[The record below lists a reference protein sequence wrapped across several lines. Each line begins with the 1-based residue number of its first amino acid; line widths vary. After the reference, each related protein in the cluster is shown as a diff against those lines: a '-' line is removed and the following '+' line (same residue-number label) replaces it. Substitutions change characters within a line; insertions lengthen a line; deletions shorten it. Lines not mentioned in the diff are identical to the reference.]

1 MFIDKLF
8 SSRFAMAGFLCVTF
22 AGVAIATQQPVGG
35 IMGQVSIETLKNLH
49 TTQLKGKKVYAM
61 VSGPRSGPM
70 IERGTWVKDD
80 GQFQISQLPKGEYSL
95 RVTSPGYE
103 TYHAGSF
110 YIEEGKATAVK
121 ELLSL
126 NTLEPSINVASKSR
140 VFTSTEQ
147 PHFWVNVYG
156 GNQIRFQIFSRNLL
170 NDLKA
175 DSLRQSGQDYDTGPL
190 DLDSSLSYYRPS
202 EKQMKREFGKAKPVW
217 ETTRNVEMDYENWA
231 RGDFKLSKPLPKGDY
246 VAVVNT
252 ETSDHKKTW
261 SLFSFNVTDIGLIV
275 KQAPERTLV
284 KAIYLDT
291 LKPAAGVNIQMLNLS
306 NGATPSLTLRT
317 NGEGLAI
324 APLKPEDRNQ
334 TSLNWMAYGALGEDK
349 AYGGLNYYKS
359 ETDLYETYFYTER
372 PVYRLGQTVYFK
384 GITRKRENSPDTSQP
399 TFTNP
404 GANLPVKVLIE
415 DPDNNKLAEL
425 KLQTNKF
432 GTFNGTTE
440 IPKEGKTGAY
450 MVTMSFPDG
459 STHSESFEVLQ
470 YRKPEYQVE
479 VLSNSKTYFMG
490 DRVQARIR
498 ATYYFGA
505 PVANARVKYSVY
517 ASDDW
522 SGRYALLSRPES
534 ESFFDTWEE
543 HDNLDS
549 GGGQYI
555 TEGYAQTD
563 ANGEALVEFGT
574 TIPGG
579 DTTGPGSLTSYDK
592 KFKVQAEVTD
602 LSRMSVIGSS
612 GIPVKQSEH
621 LVFLE
626 PKSWVVKTGEALEAT
641 AKVIDYDGKPVA
653 NQTLNVSL
661 RRWHYNPN
669 TYDYKAEVL
678 PEKQTL
684 TTNAEGKAAIRLTP
698 GNQLATDNYDILV
711 DGNDSKGRRMADSTG
726 IWIAN
731 GNNPYLLSENE
742 AEKQGFQIKLDK
754 KVYQAGDV
762 AKVMISGPFTGKEG
776 AEALVTIEANKLY
789 HHQTIALDGSAKL
802 VEIPILESY
811 QPNVYVS
818 VAVAGPKKQF
828 YTASDMIK
836 VSPVEH
842 FVNVVVTTDKDQYHP
857 GETVNYT
864 LQATDQNNKPVP
876 NAEVSLGI
884 VDESIYAIRP
894 EAAMDIRRYFYQ
906 ERYNEVYTVHTFAEQ
921 YSAGPDKIEPRVRK
935 DFRDVAAWFPAL
947 VTNAQGIAKTSL
959 KLPDNLTTWR
969 ATARLV
975 SMGTDVGSGIDKM
988 IATQDLFVRLAL
1000 PRFYT
1005 EGDKGTLS
1013 AVVHNY
1019 TDKPQQVKVDL
1030 TLPQAIEN
1038 QGKALQQSFTVEP
1051 DGMKRLDWSILAKTP
1066 VKQALFKVK
1075 AIGETAGDALELN
1088 RDILPMGIQVSQ
1100 VVAGQ
1105 MTSDP
1110 DTTTLDLA
1118 LPKGAKAETTSSKLF
1133 LSGSILSSQLGQF
1146 DKLVD
1151 YPYGCTEQ
1159 TMSRLY
1165 PTLIAARLNQ
1175 ALGIP
1180 FSKENQ
1186 TKWHEVVKQAMN
1198 KLSEHQH
1205 ESGMWGWWVNDEDDL
1220 YLTSYVL
1227 DGYGLLKE
1235 AEQALPDERLNQAI
1249 SATRAYQLKL
1259 FQILIDPKTIQK
1271 SDVHQPA
1278 TWGNGI
1284 DWTTLAYSE
1293 YALSLHPVKLSKAEQ
1308 KTHEQLLSALKNR
1321 APQLSTIALAYLKLA
1336 ADATHHKEL
1345 AAVSATL
1352 LMKRLKQEGD
1362 FTFWPESTTTEAP
1375 DYQFADYRFNEI
1387 EVNALAFRAMLSG
1400 TSAQKLSESQ
1410 LQGLQNWMLSQQD
1423 ESGWFNTKA
1432 TAQLL
1437 RTLMVEEIQSKGKTG
1452 EPAFTVTAKGSQ
1464 DASEAFASQFITGQ
1478 EAYRTQW
1485 IWDLPLM
1492 KMVQPQAFL
1501 EKSGPGRLFYT
1512 HVLKYWL
1519 PQASSDNARIANR
1532 PNGVEI
1538 ERQLFRL
1545 SPQAVTSNGVVHFK
1559 SEAINN
1565 WQVKAGETVLMKVKV
1580 KTPVRVPFAILE
1592 IPLPSGAEVVAE
1604 KDTNITSAE
1613 NESGQTESI
1622 FEGDWGYSW
1631 WGHQD
1636 ILDEKVAYFSHDLAA
1651 NQSHVFFLT
1660 LRMEMPGEF
1669 GLNPVMLKAMYADRV
1684 QAFSKR
1690 DTVHVLQ

>member
-1 MFIDKLF
+1 MFIDRLF
-8 SSRFAMAGFLCVTF
+8 SSRFAMAGFLCFAF

-35 IMGQVSIETLKNLH
+35 ITGQVSVETLKSLH
-49 TTQLKGKKVYAM
+49 TIQLKGKKVYAM

-70 IERGTWVKDD
+70 IERGTWVKED

-103 TYHAGSF
+103 TYHAGAF
-110 YIEEGKATAVK
+110 YVDEGKATAVK
-121 ELLSL
+121 DLISL

-140 VFTSTEQ
+140 VFTSKEQ

-156 GNQIRFQIFSRNLL
+156 GNQIRFQIFSRSLL

-246 VAVVNT
+246 VAVVDT

-284 KAIYLDT
+284 KAVYLDT
-291 LKPAAGVNIQMLNLS
+291 LKPAAGVNVQMLDLS

-317 NGEGLAI
+317 NGEGLAN

-349 AYGGLNYYKS
+349 AYSGLNYYKS
-359 ETDLYETYFYTER
+359 ETDQYETYFYTER

-404 GANLPVKVLIE
+404 GANLPVTVLVE

-425 KLQTNKF
+425 KLHTNQF

-450 MVTMSFPDG
+450 MVTMTFPDG
-459 STHSESFEVLQ
+459 STHSENFEVLQ

-479 VLSNSKTYFMG
+479 VVPTGKTYFMG

-534 ESFFDTWEE
+534 ERFFDNWEE
-543 HDNLDS
+543 HDSVDS

-579 DTTGPGSLTSYDK
+579 DLTGPGSLTPYDK

-602 LSRMSVIGSS
+602 LSRMSVIGSN

-621 LVFLE
+621 VVFLE
-626 PKSWVVKTGEALEAT
+626 PKSWVVKTGEPLEAT

-669 TYDYKAEVL
+669 SYDYKPEIL

-684 TTNAEGKAAIRLTP
+684 TTNAEGKASISLTP
-698 GNQLATDNYDILV
+698 GNQLSTDNYDILV
-711 DGNDSKGRRMADSTG
+711 EGQDSKGRRLADATS

-754 KVYQAGDV
+754 KVYKAGDV

-776 AEALVTIEANKLY
+776 AEALITIEANKLY

-802 VEIPILESY
+802 VELPILESY

-828 YTASDMIK
+828 YTASEMIK

-842 FVNVVVTTDKDQYHP
+842 FVNVVVTTDKDTYHP
-857 GETVNYT
+857 GDTVNYT
-864 LQATDQNNKPVP
+864 LQATDQNSKPVA

-894 EAAMDIRRYFYQ
+894 EAAQDIRRYFYQ
-906 ERYNEVYTVHTFAEQ
+906 ERYNEVYTAHTFAEQ

-935 DFRDVAAWFPAL
+935 DFRDVAAWFPTL
-947 VTNAQGIAKTSL
+947 VTNGQGIAKTSL

-975 SMGTDVGSGIDKM
+975 SMGTDVGAGIDKM

-1019 TDKPQQVKVDL
+1019 TDKPQRVKVDL
-1030 TLPQAIEN
+1030 TLPEAIEN
-1038 QGKALQQSFTVEP
+1038 QGKALQQSLTVEP

-1066 VKQALFKVK
+1066 AKQALFKVK
-1075 AIGETAGDALELN
+1075 ALGETAGDALELN

-1100 VVAGQ
+1100 VVSGQ
-1105 MTSDP
+1105 MTEDP
-1110 DTTTLDLA
+1110 ETKTLDLA
-1118 LPKGAKAETTSSKLF
+1118 LPKGAKAETSKSKLF
-1133 LSGSILSSQLGQF
+1133 LSGSLLASQLGQF

-1205 ESGMWGWWVNDEDDL
+1205 GSGMWGWWVNDEDDL
-1220 YLTSYVL
+1220 FLTSYVL

-1235 AEQALPDERLNQAI
+1235 AGQVLPEDQINQAI
-1249 SATRAYQLKL
+1249 PATRAYQTKL
-1259 FQILIDPKTIQK
+1259 FQTLIDPKTVQK
-1271 SDVHQPA
+1271 SDYDKYVI
-1278 TWGNGI
+1278 WGH
-1284 DWTTLAYSE
+1284 WTTLAYSE
-1293 YALSLHPVKLSKAEQ
+1293 YALSLHPSKLSNTEKKA
-1308 KTHEQLLSALKNR
+1308 HEQLLATLKNK
-1321 APQLSTIALAYLKLA
+1321 APQLSTVALAYLKLA
-1336 ADATHHKEL
+1336 ADSTQYKEL
-1345 AAVSATL
+1345 SAISEAL
-1352 LMKRLKQEGD
+1352 LMKRLKQEGE
-1362 FTFWPESTTTEAP
+1362 FTLWPESTKLEE
-1375 DYQFADYRFNEI
+1375 ADYRFNQT

-1400 TSAQKLSESQ
+1400 ASSQKLSEVQ
-1410 LQGLQNWMLSQQD
+1410 LHGLQNWMLSQQD
-1423 ESGWFNTKA
+1423 ESAWFNTKA

-1437 RTLMVEEIQSKGKTG
+1437 RTLMAEEIQSKGKTG
-1452 EPAFTVTAKGSQ
+1452 EPAFTVMAKASPE
-1464 DASEAFASQFITGQ
+1464 ASEAFASQSIQGHD
-1478 EAYRTQW
+1478 AYRTQW

-1519 PQASSDNARIANR
+1519 PQANSENARIANR
-1532 PNGVEI
+1532 PSGVVV

-1545 SPQAVTSNGVVHFK
+1545 VPKAVTSNGVVHFK
-1559 SEAINN
+1559 SDPISN
-1565 WQVKAGETVLMKVKV
+1565 WQVKAGETVMMKVKV
-1580 KTPVRVPFAILE
+1580 RTPVRVPFAILE
-1592 IPLPSGAEVVAE
+1592 IPLPSGAEVVSE
-1604 KDTNITSAE
+1604 KDTNIDSVE
-1613 NESGQTESI
+1613 DESGQTESI
-1622 FEGDWGYSW
+1622 FEGDWGTSW

-1636 ILDEKVAYFSHDLAA
+1636 ILDDKVAYFSHELTP
-1651 NQSHVFFLT
+1651 NQDHVFFLT

-1669 GLNPVMLKAMYADRV
+1669 GLNPVMLKAMYADRI
-1684 QAFSKR
+1684 QAFSQR
-1690 DTVHVLQ
+1690 DTVKVLQ